1 MANDESVEKCCTSND
16 TVNNYRYEKKI
27 FSKLCSVKNVLKLSL
42 FFFLFSRCV
51 LGDDPF
57 KPDAMEI
64 SDECIPRKCVC
75 DWDR

>member
-1 MANDESVEKCCTSND
+1 MKEMSQ
-16 TVNNYRYEKKI
+16 
-27 FSKLCSVKNVLKLSL
+27 KLL
-42 FFFLFSRCV
+42 FFIFSRCV

-57 KPDAMEI
+57 KPDAMEV